1 MKEIGRKIKKFFT
14 EKVKPFLL
22 NNNKRNLKI
31 ILVALAALIIILGTL
46 TGIYINKKLN
56 LMQTGDKGID
66 FSNKDTSLEDDED
79 YDFDVMHDVGDA
91 DSLNAWLKEWA
102 TNGGEKMSSKRVVN
116 ILLCGVD
123 SKDGS
128 ASGARSDAMIIVSA
142 NNQTKTITLVS
153 LLRDSYSYM
162 NISGEDRYR
171 KINAVYNWGGPGTL
185 VETIENNYK
194 IEIDGYASVDFK
206 SFPKLIDSL
215 GGVTVDV
222 QQYEAQYINNHRR
235 GFIAYNPNRMF
246 PHGNDVK
253 LQGQEALIY
262 SRIRKCD
269 ADSDLSRTRRQRSVI
284 TALIESAKD
293 ATTGQL
299 NNAMDVVFPHIRTSF
314 TKSELL
320 TLGAKAI
327 SQGWS
332 DYNIVQLTSP
342 DVSANGT
349 GKSTNIN
356 SEFVWVVDYARAAQI
371 LQKALYGKSN
381 IELDDADR
389 TSPLDM
395 LVSKG
400 GSSGSG
406 SSGGNSGSSGNQDT
420 PGTPGNS
427 GNSDNNDSDIS
438 TTHRNSEGNNNN
450 DDTTTTKGN
459 KDTSTTRDNVV
470 DPTDTVVTDDGDD
483 DDGGGDGDTGVT
495 DIGDDPDL
503 DIGDII

>member
-1 MKEIGRKIKKFFT
+1 
-14 EKVKPFLL
+14 
-22 NNNKRNLKI
+22 
-31 ILVALAALIIILGTL
+31 
-46 TGIYINKKLN
+46 
-56 LMQTGDKGID
+56 
-66 FSNKDTSLEDDED
+66 
-79 YDFDVMHDVGDA
+79 
-91 DSLNAWLKEWA
+91 
-102 TNGGEKMSSKRVVN
+102 
-116 ILLCGVD
+116 
-123 SKDGS
+123 
-128 ASGARSDAMIIVSA
+128 
-142 NNQTKTITLVS
+142 
-153 LLRDSYSYM
+153 
-162 NISGEDRYR
+162 
-171 KINAVYNWGGPGTL
+171 
-185 VETIENNYK
+185 
-194 IEIDGYASVDFK
+194 
-206 SFPKLIDSL
+206 
-215 GGVTVDV
+215 
-222 QQYEAQYINNHRR
+222 
-235 GFIAYNPNRMF
+235 
-246 PHGNDVK
+246 
-253 LQGQEALIY
+253 
-262 SRIRKCD
+262 
-269 ADSDLSRTRRQRSVI
+269 
-284 TALIESAKD
+284 
-293 ATTGQL
+293 
-299 NNAMDVVFPHIRTSF
+299 MDVVFPHIRTSF